1 MSKNR
6 YFYIFSWLNDILD
19 VTMEYITPLVLTT
32 IITCSI
38 IYILI
43 KLSGGVND
51 SARMLDLKHRQSTIH
66 NIVQSVLPTNEE
78 IIQNIIKKKRKTS
91 TNKQSRQKYNPEQI
105 KVLVVENKAYWIQ
118 DNTFYETYITDDG
131 EIDQASSRPVDT
143 TNLGD
148 EDVDRLMKIVDELRS
163 VEKDD
168 DGSSG
173 N

>member
-1 MSKNR
+1 
-6 YFYIFSWLNDILD
+6 
-19 VTMEYITPLVLTT
+19 MEYIAPLVLTT
-32 IITCSI
+32 IIICSI
-38 IYILI
+38 IYILL
-43 KLSGGVND
+43 KLSGGVKNG
-51 SARMLDLKHRQSTIH
+51 ARTLDLKHRQSTIH

-78 IIQNIIKKKRKTS
+78 IIRNIIRKKRETS
-91 TNKQSRQKYNPEQI
+91 ANKQSRQKYNPEQI

-118 DNTFYETYITDDG
+118 DNTFYETHITDDG
-131 EIDQASSRPVDT
+131 EIDQASSKPVDT